1 MRRSWPTQLLPD
13 ASFVLLL
20 SSIACNT
27 TSARE
32 PARPDPAAASPERA
46 LDAPPT
52 AVAKAPVRSEP
63 MNTPVP
69 SEPAAP
75 AESREE
81 LLKARLSRC
90 DLDRIPAYG
99 GGRSIA
105 VTVEANPA
113 LADDEESWTIH
124 AARAPGESVWHA
136 GIARSPPV
144 LEWRAEGAQ
153 QALVVQHGGLV
164 GRALTLRTT
173 GPRGLTIRVQSF
185 TDSGPPFLFDWT
197 ELRAAVTQSDEGRLF
212 VRVRGFY
219 NFEGQGRSEGAICAV
234 VPAPP

>member
-1 MRRSWPTQLLPD
+1 LPD

-20 SSIACNT
+20 SSVACNT

-32 PARPDPAAASPERA
+32 PARPDPAAASERA
-46 LDAPPT
+46 FDAPPT
-52 AVAKAPVRSEP
+52 ASAKAPVRSEP
-63 MNTPVP
+63 WEAPVP

-81 LLKARLSRC
+81 LLKARLARC
-90 DLDRIPAYG
+90 DLDRIPARG

-105 VTVEANPA
+105 VTVKANPA
-113 LADDEESWTIH
+113 LADDEENWTIH
-124 AARAPGESVWHA
+124 AGRAPAESVWSA
-136 GIARSPPV
+136 GMAAPPPV
-144 LEWRAEGAQ
+144 LDWRVEGAQ
-153 QALVVQHGGLV
+153 RTLVVQQGRLT

-173 GPRGLTIRVQSF
+173 GPRRLTIDVKSF

-219 NFEGQGRSEGAICAV
+219 NFEGQGRSEGAICTM